1 MCVRLLFVVLIT
13 TLLAQQ
19 SFGFEVRD
27 LADAP
32 AAAAAAPKKAPGAA
46 DKSTTEEKTAAPK
59 EEKAKAAG
67 DKTTTTTAKAPT
79 AAAAA
84 VKTATAKAP
93 ASSPLGSDELGLSVG
108 IAIAAWCGCCI
119 ALTALLQIVATVIDG
134 QPTESE
140 KGGKAASHK
149 RVGPQGGRPVVD
161 CQASCKPLVRRWAP
175 CWYECCCRKKAP
187 VIEHT
192 YGAGDTKSARGKK
205 KDGQKQKKEER
216 KSYAAS
222 KERGDQNPH
231 LDDGSTVYSYEDRY
245 DYKDQGDEQDR
256 YA

>member
-134 QPTESE
+134 QPTESGR
-140 KGGKAASHK
+140 GGKAASHK
-149 RVGPQGGRPVVD
+149 RVGPQEIGRAVV
-161 CQASCKPLVRRWAP
+161 
-175 CWYECCCRKKAP
+175 
-187 VIEHT
+187 
-192 YGAGDTKSARGKK
+192 
-205 KDGQKQKKEER
+205 
-216 KSYAAS
+216 
-222 KERGDQNPH
+222 
-231 LDDGSTVYSYEDRY
+231 
-245 DYKDQGDEQDR
+245 
-256 YA
+256 